1 MKIKGKTF
9 QFFAVLMV
17 LFLVFSVQGYGQ
29 EEQKMKMDEYK
40 AELAETQ
47 TQEAAAQERITEL
60 EGEIEG
66 LNAQLA
72 DTQGQIDTA
81 WDEIYALLGTD
92 KAGQEAYMADL
103 EAIEGELNGLAA
115 LSPEELFK
123 SREELEAL
131 EKRIEEAKGNTLA
144 MLTSN
149 ENKLADLDGQVAALK
164 AKMPANIFDQYTVVE
179 NDYLW
184 KISKKEEIYGSPYQ
198 WIRIYC
204 VNKDQIKDPDLIYS
218 DQIFNIARGVGKN
231 EHLVVKGEYLSKI
244 SGLSKIFNDPT
255 KWTKLYEANKDL
267 IDDPNLI
274 FPYQVLTIPKE

>member
-17 LFLVFSVQGYGQ
+17 LLLVFSVQGYGQ

-47 TQEAAAQERITEL
+47 TQEAAAQERINEL

-66 LNAQLA
+66 LNVQLT

-144 MLTSN
+144 MITKN

-184 KISKKEEIYGSPYQ
+184 KISKKEEIYGCPYQ

-244 SGLSKIFNDPT
+244 SGLSKIFNNPT

-274 FPYQVLTIPKE
+274 FPYQVLTIPNE